1 MGSLPGLMQADF
13 VQERSVWR
21 RAHSDTK
28 LLHRNALE
36 LSIPGLWYSCGTAWL
51 IAIFCKI
58 AASQPCTLQAVET
71 AFKNETVGLVTREE
85 FMEKRATISN
95 RLLEEKKRH
104 RAEEEEAEMKVGR
117 RRRRSGGNKV

>member
-1 MGSLPGLMQADF
+1 MQAGY
-13 VQERSVWR
+13 VQGRSELR
-21 RAHSDTK
+21 RAYCDTK
-28 LLHRNALE
+28 LLHRNASK
-36 LSIPGLWYSCGTAWL
+36 LSVSSPWYVCGIAWL
-51 IAIFCKI
+51 VVNFSKLGAP
-58 AASQPCTLQAVET
+58 QPCTLQAVET

-117 RRRRSGGNKV
+117 RRRRSGG